1 MKKSSKF
8 KLITDGELSVS
19 LVDNIYPN
27 DYKIGNGKG
36 YRMLVFGGKTT
47 AEVRGRSVRYVRIYK
62 HKQVPAGRCN
72 CSICQWRRRQS
83 VERKAKMMNEK
94 AKALED

>member
-1 MKKSSKF
+1 MKKSTKV

-19 LVDNIYPN
+19 LVDNKYPN
-27 DYKIGNGKG
+27 GYKIGKGKG
-36 YRMLVFGGKTT
+36 YRMLVFDDKIT
-47 AEVRGRSVRYVRIYK
+47 AEVRGRSVHYVRIYK

-72 CSICQWRRRQS
+72 CSICQWHRRKS

-94 AKALED
+94 ATAFED